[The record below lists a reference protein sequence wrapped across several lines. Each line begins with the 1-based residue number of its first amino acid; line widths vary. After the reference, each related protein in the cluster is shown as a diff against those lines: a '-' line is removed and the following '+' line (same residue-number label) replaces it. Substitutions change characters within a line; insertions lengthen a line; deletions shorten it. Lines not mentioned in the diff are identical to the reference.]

1 MSRGGEGLW
10 QTRGMPSRCPCG
22 LSDDLDACCGRFIAG
37 GEAPETAE
45 QLMRSR
51 YTAYVRGA
59 VDYIIATTAA
69 QARGEIDR
77 AGLTQYCRTLR
88 GVSLRIVDRVAGGP
102 LDERGVVAFVATLRS
117 EGRSLVQRERSRF
130 AREEGRWVYVDG
142 EVG

>member
-1 MSRGGEGLW
+1 MGEAQGGSW

-22 LSDDLDACCGRFIAG
+22 LPDELDACCGRFIAG
-37 GEAPETAE
+37 GAAPETAE

-59 VDYIIATTAA
+59 VDYIVATTASEG
-69 QARGEIDR
+69 RGEVGR
-77 AGLTQYCRTLR
+77 AGLARYCRGLR
-88 GVSLRIVDRVAGGP
+88 GVSLRIVERVAGGP
-102 LDERGVVAFVATLRS
+102 LDERGVVAFEASLRS
-117 EGRSLVQRERSRF
+117 AGRSFVQRERSRF